1 MGKKAGIVYDLYR
14 SRYLTRLQIREPFM
28 KKIVE
33 KTQLHPRNRHRGRYD
48 FPALIASHPPLA
60 EFVAVNQYGD
70 ESVNF
75 ADPAAV
81 KMLNQALLKH
91 FYQVEQW
98 AIPDGFLCPPVPGR
112 ADYIHH
118 LADLLAE
125 DNRAVAPRNINV
137 LDIGCGA
144 NCIYPLIG
152 YREYEWRFTGSEI
165 NEEAMRAA
173 NAIIAA
179 NPGLNRGIRLRRQKN
194 TQAIFHGVIHKN
206 EQYHAVLCN
215 PPFHASAS
223 EAQQGTQRKVRNLGL
238 DKNAPLNFGGQQEEL
253 WCEGGEKAFINRM
266 INESV
271 DFAKQCVWFT
281 SLVSR
286 RENLPELWRALE
298 QVDAV
303 AVRTV
308 EMAQG
313 QKQSR
318 FIAWTFM
325 EKTARERQMSRL

>member
-1 MGKKAGIVYDLYR
+1 MKNTAEKA
-14 SRYLTRLQIREPFM
+14 S
-28 KKIVE
+28 
-33 KTQLHPRNRHRGRYD
+33 LHPRNRHRGRYD
-48 FPALIASHPPLA
+48 FSALIAGHPPLA
-60 EFVAVNQYGD
+60 AFVTVNQYGV
-70 ESVNF
+70 ESVDF

-81 KMLNQALLKH
+81 RMLNQALLHH
-91 FYQVEQW
+91 FYQIEHW
-98 AIPDGFLCPPVPGR
+98 NIPDGFLCPPVPGR

-125 DNRAVAPRNINV
+125 DNHAVAPRNINV

-152 YREYEWRFTGSEI
+152 YREYGWRFTGSEV

-194 TQAIFHGVIHKN
+194 PQAIFNSIIHKN
-206 EQYHAVLCN
+206 EQYHAVICN

-223 EAQQGTQRKVRNLGL
+223 EALQGNQRKVRNLGL
-238 DKNAPLNFGGQQEEL
+238 GKNALLNFGGQQDEL
-253 WCEGGEKAFINRM
+253 WCEGGEKAFITRM
-266 INESV
+266 IDESV
-271 DFAKQCVWFT
+271 TFARQCLWFS

-286 RENLPELWRALE
+286 KENLAELWRALE
-298 QVDAV
+298 QVGAI

-325 EKTARERQMSRL
+325 DKSLRERLMSRV

>member
-1 MGKKAGIVYDLYR
+1 
-14 SRYLTRLQIREPFM
+14 M
-28 KKIVE
+28 KNIAE
-33 KTQLHPRNRHRGRYD
+33 KSQLHPRNRHRGRYD

-60 EFVAVNQYGD
+60 AFVAVNQHGD

-81 KMLNQALLKH
+81 KMLNQALLHH
-91 FYQVEQW
+91 FYQIEHW
-98 AIPDGFLCPPVPGR
+98 TIPDGFLCPPVPGR
-112 ADYIHH
+112 ADYVHH

-125 DNRAVAPRNINV
+125 DNRSVVPRNISV

-152 YREYEWRFTGSEI
+152 HREYDWRFTGSEV
-165 NEEAMRAA
+165 NEEAMRSA

-179 NPGLNRGIRLRRQKN
+179 NPGLNRGVRLRRQKDP
-194 TQAIFHGVIHKN
+194 QAIFNGIIHKN
-206 EQYHAVLCN
+206 EQYHAVICN

-238 DKNAPLNFGGQQEEL
+238 AKNSPLNFGGQQDEL
-253 WCEGGEKAFINRM
+253 WCEGGEKAFIARM
-266 INESV
+266 ITESQV
-271 DFAKQCVWFT
+271 FARQVVWFT

-286 RENLPELWRALE
+286 KENLPEIWRALE
-298 QVDAV
+298 DAGV
-303 AVRTV
+303 AAFRTV

-318 FIAWTFM
+318 FIAWTFQ
-325 EKTARERQMSRL
+325 EKPARERQMSRV

>member
-1 MGKKAGIVYDLYR
+1 
-14 SRYLTRLQIREPFM
+14 M
-28 KKIVE
+28 KNTAE
-33 KTQLHPRNRHRGRYD
+33 KGQLHLRNRHRGRYD
-48 FPALIASHPPLA
+48 FSALIASHPPLA
-60 EFVAVNQYGD
+60 AFVTLNPYGV
-70 ESVNF
+70 ESVDF

-81 KMLNQALLKH
+81 RMLNQALLHH
-91 FYQVEQW
+91 FYQIEHW
-98 AIPDGFLCPPVPGR
+98 DIPDGFLCPPVPGR

-125 DNRAVAPRNINV
+125 DNHAVVPRNLNV

-152 YREYEWRFTGSEI
+152 YREYGWRFTGSEV

-179 NPGLNRGIRLRRQKN
+179 NPGLNRVIRLRRQKN
-194 TQAIFHGVIHKN
+194 PHAIFNNIIHKN
-206 EQYHAVLCN
+206 EQYHAVICN

-223 EAQQGTQRKVRNLGL
+223 EALQGNQRKVRNLGL
-238 DKNAPLNFGGQQEEL
+238 GKNALLNFGGQQDEL
-253 WCEGGEKAFINRM
+253 WCEGGEKAFITRM
-266 INESV
+266 IDESV
-271 DFAKQCVWFT
+271 IFARQCLWFS

-286 RENLPELWRALE
+286 KENLAELWRALE
-298 QVDAV
+298 QVGAI

-308 EMAQG
+308 DMAQG

-325 EKTARERQMSRL
+325 DKPLRERLMSRV